1 MIVMFDFLFLEAF
14 YMMVGSYYYLSTKS
28 DWEYSSIYDFFHDR
42 YETSIC
48 AAEGLDLE
56 KVKELEKYV
65 ERIDW
70 QISIL

>member
-1 MIVMFDFLFLEAF
+1 
-14 YMMVGSYYYLSTKS
+14 MMVGSYYYLSTKS
-28 DWEYSSIYDFFHDR
+28 DWEYSSIYDFFYDR

-70 QISIL
+70 QISILQKHEDD